1 MADSITWHSIGPN
14 NYGTHN
20 INNTHDSQQF
30 IRVEGISNNNSDISN
45 SINCTEQTVWTLEQF

>member
-14 NYGTHN
+14 NCGTHN
-20 INNTHDSQQF
+20 KNNIHDSQQY
-30 IRVEGISNNNSDISN
+30 IRVEGIFNNNSDISN